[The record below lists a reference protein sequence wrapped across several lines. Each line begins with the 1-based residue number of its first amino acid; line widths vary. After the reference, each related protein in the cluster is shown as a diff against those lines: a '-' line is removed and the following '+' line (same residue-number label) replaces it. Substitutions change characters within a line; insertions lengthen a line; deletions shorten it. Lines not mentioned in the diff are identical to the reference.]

1 MTRWDRNSTITN
13 SRDLEQQLGSVICLL
28 HQKARTILFLCFL
41 IEISSTPHF
50 ILWNY
55 SFAMFNWGD
64 DMFWFYACLVHSANV
79 YRELLSH
86 SCWPYAPGI
95 WESICRMGMVVHIL
109 NITNLKIQKLK
120 RLSGNMIPQWKLSWR
135 ENLLSVKLFKI
146 LYKMSLSL
154 CVKMYWDIGALYV

>member
-1 MTRWDRNSTITN
+1 MNVYWKFAQSRRYQDLSTSRAVVSRGIRKKIFPLCWAYDLVTRWDRNSTITN

-55 SFAMFNWGD
+55 SFVMFNWGD
-64 DMFWFYACLVHSANV
+64 GMFWFYACLVHSANV
-79 YRELLSH
+79 CRELLSH

-95 WESICRMGMVVHIL
+95 WESICPMGMVVHI
-109 NITNLKIQKLK
+109 TEHHK
-120 RLSGNMIPQWKLSWR
+120 
-135 ENLLSVKLFKI
+135 FKNP
-146 LYKMSLSL
+146 KFETS
-154 CVKMYWDIGALYV
+154 